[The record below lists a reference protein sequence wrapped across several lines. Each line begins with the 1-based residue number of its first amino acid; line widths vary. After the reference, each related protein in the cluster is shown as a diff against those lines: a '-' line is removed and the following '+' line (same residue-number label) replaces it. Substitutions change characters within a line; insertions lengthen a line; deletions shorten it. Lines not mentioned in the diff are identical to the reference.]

1 MNKPDFEQAFDQAL
15 ETWRQRH
22 HVRDDDTILLCLE
35 LFRIHQE
42 HWDAIRRRDF
52 PPFQE
57 FRDTVLKLGETAAHI
72 QRQTSAV
79 LAELRRYRGG
89 RQFILP
95 TVAPIMLAVV
105 LALITGLLAGK
116 FLL

>member
-1 MNKPDFEQAFDQAL
+1 MNELDFQQAFDQAL

-89 RQFILP
+89 RQFIPP
-95 TVAPIMLAVV
+95 TVATIMLAVV

>member
-1 MNKPDFEQAFDQAL
+1 MNQLDFQKEFDEAL
-15 ETWRQRH
+15 EAWRQRH
-22 HVRDDDTILLCLE
+22 HIRDEDVILLSLE

-57 FRDTVLKLGETAAHI
+57 FRDTVLKLAETAAQI
-72 QRQTSAV
+72 RRQASP
-79 LAELRRYRGG
+79 LIAEFRRYQGG
-89 RQFILP
+89 RQFVPP
-95 TVAPIMLAVV
+95 TVTTIVLAVL

-116 FLL
+116 VLL

>member
-1 MNKPDFEQAFDQAL
+1 MKPDFEQAFDETL
-15 ETWRQRH
+15 EAWRQRH

-57 FRDTVLKLGETAAHI
+57 FRDTVLKLAETAAQI
-72 QRQTSAV
+72 QRQTSP
-79 LAELRRYRGG
+79 LIAELRRYQGG
-89 RQFILP
+89 RQFLPP
-95 TVAPIMLAVV
+95 TVTTIVLAVF

>member
-1 MNKPDFEQAFDQAL
+1 MNELDFQQAFDQAL

-52 PPFQE
+52 PAFQE
-57 FRDTVLKLGETAAHI
+57 FRDTVLNLGETVAHI
-72 QRQTSAV
+72 QRQTSVV
-79 LAELRRYRGG
+79 LAELRRDRGG